1 MLTSSKQQAPRAAP
15 QETASHDYPTSAV
28 EYATLRQV
36 SATQQG
42 IPAKEFF
49 SVVQQTG
56 ISQEKLAS
64 LLEVSPRTLNR
75 YRREGKNLSA
85 KESEL
90 LIKLSLLLKRGA
102 EIFGTTEAFTVWLA
116 EPAYGLDQQV
126 PFELL
131 FTSEGVNLV
140 ADEVERIAFGDL
152 A

>member
-1 MLTSSKQQAPRAAP
+1 MITY
-15 QETASHDYPTSAV
+15 T
-28 EYATLRQV
+28 TLRQV
-36 SATQQG
+36 SVTQRG
-42 IPAKEFF
+42 IPAEEFF
-49 SVVQQTG
+49 SVAQQTG

-64 LLEVSPRTLNR
+64 LLEISPRTLNR
-75 YRREGKNLSA
+75 YRREGKRLNA

-90 LIKLSLLLKRGA
+90 LVKLSYLLKRGT
-102 EIFGTTEAFTVWLA
+102 EIFGTPEAFMAWLA

-131 FTSEGVNLV
+131 YTSEGVNLV